1 MSRGVPITDLTP
13 QPLSRTADTI
23 TFSRADWEA
32 HLDRLE
38 DAIDR
43 ASIAAERAER
53 QRLGDAEYRR
63 LCTTL
68 DEADRITSGTSALA
82 W

>member
-1 MSRGVPITDLTP
+1 MNELTP

-43 ASIAAERAER
+43 ASIAAER
-53 QRLGDAEYRR
+53 QRLGGAEYRR